1 VRFSRNG
8 ASKLLAFPESLRPRA
23 QTQGAQFYGHWH
35 CGCPSAQLHAKI
47 ATYRSL
53 VVSGTGAGIYE
64 GTNFRSIG
72 PRANKFAINIFCFWS
87 KQQRFNRDV
96 EGGHSL

>member
-1 VRFSRNG
+1 LPFLNLSARVLKLKVRSSTDIG
-8 ASKLLAFPESLRPRA
+8 IAVVLLHSS
-23 QTQGAQFYGHWH
+23 TQ
-35 CGCPSAQLHAKI
+35 KI

-87 KQQRFNRDV
+87 KQAGRRFNRDV